1 MWEPGLPAMALCQSP
16 DVSTGTAPS
25 QASQLPHL
33 FCTRLT
39 TVHRFNAPRTGIAHR
54 SNVRNANLV
63 KKILKSKKAK
73 APYSGALRFLKR
85 FFGATSQF
93 WHAPCNNPV
102 TTQFRGPWYRQAENP
117 LFTPGVLDANRVAP
131 HTRFGNLG
139 TGRPG
144 IPSLTPKPLASP
156 RFGSPGT
163 GRPGTPFFTPG
174 AYEATR
180 P

>member
-1 MWEPGLPAMALCQSP
+1 MNRQKHQSP
-16 DVSTGTAPS
+16 VFRGFA
-25 QASQLPHL
+25 L
-33 FCTRLT
+33 
-39 TVHRFNAPRTGIAHR
+39 
-54 SNVRNANLV
+54 
-63 KKILKSKKAK
+63 
-73 APYSGALRFLKR
+73 SGN
-85 FFGATSQF
+85 FFGTTSQF

-117 LFTPGVLDANRVAP
+117 LFTPGVLDADRVAP

-174 AYEATR
+174 AYVAQR